1 MFPEL
6 DNVGIRVSSSGAV
19 FATTEKPVDLK
30 VHTKC
35 PSKYL
40 LIDEETGQVYRG
52 NEKGFWYKIKAVN

>member
-6 DNVGIRVSSSGAV
+6 DNSGIRISSSGAV
-19 FATTEKPVDLK
+19 FSTTDKAVDLK

-35 PSKYL
+35 PSKYM
-40 LIDEETGQVYRG
+40 LIDEETGEVYRG